1 MTKKEKE
8 VSRHYRLVHQIVS
21 LTGINFQ
28 TKSIIGYVELTL
40 IPSRDNLRHI
50 RLNAKQ
56 LRIYRVCLNESVEAP
71 FQYFDPTLEVTQG
84 DVEKRD
90 LDTFA
95 ENHLTG
101 CNLVD
106 PDLNGGELNIRIPS
120 EALQQ
125 GLIAEGKTLRV
136 SVEFSIEDPQGGVH
150 FVVPEGEGTL
160 AERSAHLF
168 TYGHENSARLWF
180 PCIDTTSEP
189 CTWKLEFTVDESMVA
204 VSCGELVETVL
215 TPDLKRKTYHYH
227 VNTPTSA
234 PNIALAVGPFQIYVD
249 PNMHEV
255 THFCLPHLLPVLK
268 STVRQLYEVF
278 EYYETILATQFPFTC
293 YKQVFV
299 DQLFQDVCHY
309 STLTIF
315 NTNILHPSAVVDQT
329 YETRKTMALA
339 LAAQFFGCF
348 ISTEKWSD
356 RWIKKGIPMYLMG
369 LWVKK
374 TFGNNEYRDLI
385 HQHMFEIVKFEEKY
399 GGIIL
404 DSSQKPS
411 AVISMR
417 GESNRNPEVE
427 HNPFCFPVDNLQ
439 TCSPEY
445 LEVMER
451 KAHLVVR
458 MLEHRLGQEQLLQVL
473 NKLLSL
479 ANNARLIKADPKAWS
494 NMIWNTNT
502 FTKSIFTVTGKDMLV
517 FMDQWV
523 RMGGHAKFHMT
534 FVFNRKRNTVELVI
548 NQDAANQN
556 QRGVRKY
563 VGPVKV
569 ALQELDG
576 QFPHTFQVEHVHSK
590 HDITCH
596 SKSRRN
602 KKKKIPLVNNEEVDM
617 DLSAMDDSPVLW
629 IRLDPDFTLIRSVDI
644 EQPDFQWQYQ
654 LRHERDVTAQTE
666 AVYALERFP
675 TAATRAALTH
685 TIENEQAYYKV
696 RCRATHCLTK
706 VANSMAASW
715 DGPPAMLVIFKRMFG
730 SFAANNIIKQN
741 DFSNLQNYFL
751 QCNIPVAM
759 AGLRN
764 AHGICPPDVLNFL
777 LDLFKYNDNSKNT
790 FSDNYYRANLV
801 TALGETVTPVVS
813 MLQND
818 GVITSESLT
827 EDTKKVLEEITRY
840 LNLEKLL
847 PCYRYTV
854 TTACLKAI
862 RKLQKTGHLPPNPG
876 LFKDYARS
884 GQFEDTRVAALECL
898 VDYVKLE
905 GKYDD
910 LCFLLELIEKDPV
923 PSIRHKAVRLLIK
936 TPPFEK
942 GRHHR
947 NDSYKLVERLWG
959 LINSQFWYDSR
970 LRCDIVD
977 LYYTL
982 YGKRRPPSL
991 PMPELAALGRSQGSM
1006 GPPWK
1011 REKGGQQFVIPRGE
1025 KREREEAM
1033 VNVKEE
1039 PKEVR
1044 VKQELDERAGHYLA
1058 QGMEVPD
1065 FFADD
1070 SNTGDGFDGR
1080 RKKHKK
1086 EKKKKKKH
1094 KHKRDERTE
1103 RDMGRGGVSG
1113 GPGFSGGGLTDLPDG
1128 FSGDSRGGVISSG
1141 GSSSGSNPNSPGG
1154 GDMMF

>member
-56 LRIYRVCLNESVEAP
+56 LRIYRVCLNESDARIEAP

-150 FVVPEGEGTL
+150 FVVPDGEGSL
-160 AERSAHLF
+160 AERSAHMF

-315 NTNILHPSAVVDQT
+315 NTNILHPSAVIDQT
-329 YETRKTMALA
+329 YQTRKIMALA

-385 HQHMFEIVKFEEKY
+385 HQHMFEIVKYEEKY

-411 AVISMR
+411 AIISMR
-417 GESNRNPEVE
+417 GEANRNPEIE

-548 NQDAANQN
+548 NQDAANQS

-876 LFKDYARS
+876 LFKDYARP

-910 LCFLLELIEKDPV
+910 LCFLLDLVEKDPV

-947 NDSYKLVERLWG
+947 NDSYKLVERLWC

-977 LYYTL
+977 LYFTL
-982 YGKRRPPSL
+982 YGRRRPPSL
-991 PMPELAALGRSQGSM
+991 PAPELAALGRPQGSM

-1011 REKGGQQFVIPRGE
+1011 REKGGQQFVIPRGD
-1025 KREREEAM
+1025 KREREEPL
-1033 VNVKEE
+1033 VTVKEE
-1039 PKEVR
+1039 PRE
-1044 VKQELDERAGHYLA
+1044 VKQELDERAGNYFGS
-1058 QGMEVPD
+1058 GMEVPD
-1065 FFADD
+1065 FFAED

-1094 KHKRDERTE
+1094 KHKRDERTDRE
-1103 RDMGRGGVSG
+1103 MGRV
-1113 GPGFSGGGLTDLPDG
+1113 PGFPGSGFPDLPEG
-1128 FSGDSRGGVISSG
+1128 FSGDSMSRGVISSG
-1141 GSSSGSNPNSPGG
+1141 GSSSGSNPNSPVG
-1154 GDMMF
+1154 GDLMF

>member
-8 VSRHYRLVHQIVS
+8 ISRHYRLVHQIVS

-40 IPSRDNLRHI
+40 IPSRDNLKHI

-56 LRIYRVCLNESVEAP
+56 LRIYRVCLNETVEAP

-84 DVEKRD
+84 AEEKRD
-90 LDTFA
+90 LDTYA

-101 CNLVD
+101 CNLTD
-106 PDLNGGELNIRIPS
+106 PDLNGGELNIRVPS
-120 EALQQ
+120 EAFQQ
-125 GLIAEGKTLRV
+125 GLIAEGKVLKV
-136 SVEFSIEDPQGGVH
+136 SVEFSLEDPLGGVH
-150 FVVPEGEGTL
+150 FVVPEGEGSL

-168 TYGHENSARLWF
+168 TYGHENCARLWF
-180 PCIDTTSEP
+180 PCIDTNSEP
-189 CTWKLEFTVDESMVA
+189 CTWKLEFTVDESMTA
-204 VSCGELVETVL
+204 VSCGELVETVF
-215 TPDLKRKTYHYH
+215 TPDLKRKTFHYH

-234 PNIALAVGPFQIYVD
+234 PNIALAVGPFQVYVD

-268 STVRQLYEVF
+268 STVRQLFEVF
-278 EYYETILATQFPFTC
+278 EYFETILATQFPFTC

-299 DQLFQDVCHY
+299 DQLFQPACHY

-315 NTNILHPSAVVDQT
+315 NTNILHSSAVIDQQ
-329 YETRKTMALA
+329 YETRKMMTLA

-356 RWIKKGIPMYLMG
+356 RWIKKGIPLYLMG

-374 TFGNNEYRDLI
+374 TFGNNEYRDMI
-385 HQHMFEIVKFEEKY
+385 HQHMDELVKYEEKY

-411 AVISMR
+411 AIISMR
-417 GESNRNPEVE
+417 GEAARNPEIE
-427 HNPFCFPVDNLQ
+427 NNPFCFPVDNLQ
-439 TCSPEY
+439 TCSPRY
-445 LEVMER
+445 LEVMEV

-458 MLEHRLGQEQLLQVL
+458 MLEHRLGQAQLLQVL

-479 ANNARLIKADPKAWS
+479 ANNARLVKADPKAWS

-666 AVYALERFP
+666 AVAALERFP

-685 TIENEQAYYKV
+685 TIENEQCFYKV
-696 RCRATHCLTK
+696 KYRATHCLTK

-741 DFSNLQNYFL
+741 DFSNLQHYFL
-751 QCNIPVAM
+751 QCHIPVAM

-764 AHGICPPDVLNFL
+764 AHGICPPEVLNFL

-790 FSDNYYRANLV
+790 FSDNYYRAALV

-813 MLQND
+813 MLQQD
-818 GVITSESLT
+818 GDNIS
-827 EDTKKVLEEITRY
+827 EDTKRVLEEITRY

-847 PCYRYTV
+847 PSYRYCV

-876 LFKDYARS
+876 LFRDYAKP

-898 VDYVKLE
+898 ADYIRLE
-905 GKYDD
+905 GKFED
-910 LCFLLELIEKDPV
+910 LSWMIDMVEKDPV
-923 PSIRHKAVRLLIK
+923 PSIRHSAVRQMIA
-936 TPPFEK
+936 TPPFER

-947 NDSYKLVERLWG
+947 NDTHRLVERLWG
-959 LINSQFWYDSR
+959 LINGGFWYDSK
-970 LRCDIVD
+970 LRCDTVD
-977 LYYTL
+977 LYYAL
-982 YGKRRPPSL
+982 YGRKRPPTI
-991 PMPELAALGRSQGSM
+991 PIPELAALGRPQG
-1006 GPPWK
+1006 WK
-1011 REKGGQQFVIPRGE
+1011 RDKTAQQFVIPRGE
-1025 KREREEAM
+1025 KRKEEP
-1033 VNVKEE
+1033 VSVKEE
-1039 PKEVR
+1039 PKEV
-1044 VKQELDERAGHYLA
+1044 VIKQEVLDEREADFGTA
-1058 QGMEVPD
+1058 MEVPE
-1065 FFADD
+1065 FFGGAPPAPAVDE
-1070 SNTGDGFDGR
+1070 SSAMDGFGG

-1094 KHKRDERTE
+1094 KHRKDERPE
-1103 RDMGRGGVSG
+1103 
-1113 GPGFSGGGLTDLPDG
+1113 L
-1128 FSGDSRGGVISSG
+1128 SGDSLSRGGAVSSP
-1141 GSSSGSNPNSPGG
+1141 GSSSGSNPASPAEPGQES
-1154 GDMMF
+1154 MVF

>member
-315 NTNILHPSAVVDQT
+315 NTNILHPSAVIDQT

-417 GESNRNPEVE
+417 GEANRNPEVE

-1033 VNVKEE
+1033 VSVKEE

-1103 RDMGRGGVSG
+1103 RDMGRGGMSG
-1113 GPGFSGGGLTDLPDG
+1113 AGFSGGGLTDLPDG

>member
-95 ENHLTG
+95 DNHLTG

-120 EALQQ
+120 EAIQQ

-150 FVVPEGEGTL
+150 FVVPDGEGSL
-160 AERSAHLF
+160 AERSAHMF

-315 NTNILHPSAVVDQT
+315 NTNILHPSAVIDQT
-329 YETRKTMALA
+329 YETRKIMALA

-417 GESNRNPEVE
+417 GEANRNPEVE

-548 NQDAANQN
+548 NQDSANQN

-696 RCRATHCLTK
+696 RCKATHCLTK

-751 QCNIPVAM
+751 QCYIPVAM

-790 FSDNYYRANLV
+790 FSDNYYRASLV

-818 GVITSESLT
+818 GVINSESLT

-876 LFKDYARS
+876 LFKDYAKP

-910 LCFLLELIEKDPV
+910 LCFLLDLIERDPV

-947 NDSYKLVERLWG
+947 NDNYKLVERLWG

-982 YGKRRPPSL
+982 YGRRRPASL
-991 PMPELAALGRSQGSM
+991 PVPELAALGRPQGSM

-1011 REKGGQQFVIPRGE
+1011 RDKGGQQFVIPRGE
-1025 KREREEAM
+1025 KREREEAL
-1033 VNVKEE
+1033 VSVKEE
-1039 PKEVR
+1039 PRE
-1044 VKQELDERAGHYLA
+1044 VKQELDERSGNYFGS
-1058 QGMEVPD
+1058 GMEVPD
-1065 FFADD
+1065 FFAED

-1094 KHKRDERTE
+1094 KHKRDEKSDRE
-1103 RDMGRGGVSG
+1103 MGRVPGYSG
-1113 GPGFSGGGLTDLPDG
+1113 AGFPDLPDG
-1128 FSGDSRGGVISSG
+1128 FGGDSLSRGVISSG
-1141 GSSSGSNPNSPGG
+1141 GSSSGSNPNSPVG

>member
-1 MTKKEKE
+1 MTKKEKEKE
-8 VSRHYRLVHQIVS
+8 VSRHYRLVHQILS

-71 FQYFDPTLEVTQG
+71 FQYFDPTLEVCQTE
-84 DVEKRD
+84 VEKRD

-95 ENHLTG
+95 GHHLTG

-106 PDLNGGELNIRIPS
+106 PDITGGGELNIRIPS
-120 EALQQ
+120 EAYQQ
-125 GLIAEGKTLRV
+125 GLVAEGKPLRV
-136 SVEFSIEDPQGGVH
+136 AVEFSLEEPQGGVH
-150 FVVPEGEGTL
+150 FVVPEGEGSL
-160 AERSAHLF
+160 AERAAHLF
-168 TYGHENSARLWF
+168 TYGHENSSRLWF

-189 CTWKLEFTVDESMVA
+189 CTWKLEFTVDESLTA

-215 TPDLKRKTYHYH
+215 TPDLKRKTFHYH

-278 EYYETILATQFPFTC
+278 EYFETILATQFPFTC

-299 DQLFQDVCHY
+299 DELFQDACHY
-309 STLTIF
+309 STLTIY
-315 NTNILHPSAVVDQT
+315 NTAVLHPSAVIDQT
-329 YETRKTMALA
+329 YETRKLMAVA
-339 LAAQFFGCF
+339 VAAQFFGCF

-356 RWIKKGIPMYLMG
+356 RWIKTGIPMYLMG

-385 HQHMFEIVKFEEKY
+385 HRHMYAVVEYEEKY
-399 GGIIL
+399 GGITL
-404 DSSQKPS
+404 DSSSRPS

-417 GESNRNPEVE
+417 GEASRNPEVE
-427 HNPFCFPVDNLQ
+427 ANPFYFPVENLQ

-445 LEVMER
+445 LEVAVK

-479 ANNARLIKADPKAWS
+479 ANNARSVKADPRAWN
-494 NMIWNTNT
+494 NMIWNTST

-548 NQDAANQN
+548 NQDAANQS

-602 KKKKIPLVNNEEVDM
+602 KKKKIPLVNNEEVEM

-629 IRLDPDFTLIRSVDI
+629 IRLDTDFTLIRSVEV
-644 EQPDFQWQYQ
+644 EQPDYQWQYQ

-696 RCRATHCLTK
+696 RTRATHCLTK

-751 QCNIPVAM
+751 QCHIPVAM

-764 AHGICPPDVLNFL
+764 AHQICPPEVLSFL

-790 FSDNYYRANLV
+790 FSDNYYRSSLV
-801 TALGETVTPVVS
+801 AALGETVTPVVS
-813 MLQND
+813 RVLQTEAISSD
-818 GVITSESLT
+818 SLT
-827 EDTKKVLEEITRY
+827 EDTRRVLEEVTRY

-847 PCYRYTV
+847 PCYRQTV
-854 TTACLKAI
+854 TVACLEAI
-862 RKLQKTGHLPPNPG
+862 RKLQKTSHLPPNPG
-876 LFKDYARS
+876 LFRDYAKY
-884 GQFEDTRVAALECL
+884 GQFQDIRVSAISCL
-898 VDYVKLE
+898 VDHCRLE
-905 GKYDD
+905 GRRED
-910 LCFLLELIEKDPV
+910 LEFLLDIVERDPV
-923 PSIRHKAVRLLIK
+923 PYIRHQTCRMLIK

-947 NDSYKLVERLWG
+947 NDSHRLVERLWG
-959 LINSQFWYDSR
+959 MVNGGFWYDSR

-982 YGKRRPPSL
+982 YGRRRPPSL
-991 PMPELAALGRSQGSM
+991 PLPELAALGRPPAHG
-1006 GPPWK
+1006 PWK
-1011 REKGGQQFVIPRGE
+1011 KEPKGFTIPRGE
-1025 KREREEAM
+1025 KRERPEEGG
-1033 VNVKEE
+1033 VS
-1039 PKEVR
+1039 
-1044 VKQELDERAGHYLA
+1044 VKQEPVELPDPLMAGVVIK
-1058 QGMEVPD
+1058 QEVEDREPVGDMEVPD
-1065 FFADD
+1065 FLQQED
-1070 SNTGDGFDGR
+1070 SITEHKH
-1080 RKKHKK
+1080 KKHKK
-1086 EKKKKKKH
+1086 EKKKKHKKEKKH
-1094 KHKRDERTE
+1094 KQERVKVE
-1103 RDMGRGGVSG
+1103 VGE
-1113 GPGFSGGGLTDLPDG
+1113 GL
-1128 FSGDSRGGVISSG
+1128 SQDSSRQ
-1141 GSSSGSNPNSPGG
+1141 GSSSGSNSGSNPPTPEPGEL
-1154 GDMMF
+1154 MF

>member
-1 MTKKEKE
+1 MTKKEK

-315 NTNILHPSAVVDQT
+315 NTNILHPSAVIDQT

-417 GESNRNPEVE
+417 GEANRNPEVE

-991 PMPELAALGRSQGSM
+991 PMPELAALGRPQGKM

-1033 VNVKEE
+1033 VSVKEE
-1039 PKEVR
+1039 PREVR
-1044 VKQELDERAGHYLA
+1044 VKQELDERAGQYLA
-1058 QGMEVPD
+1058 QEMEVPD

-1103 RDMGRGGVSG
+1103 RDMGRGMG
-1113 GPGFSGGGLTDLPDG
+1113 GGAGFSGGGFNDLPDG